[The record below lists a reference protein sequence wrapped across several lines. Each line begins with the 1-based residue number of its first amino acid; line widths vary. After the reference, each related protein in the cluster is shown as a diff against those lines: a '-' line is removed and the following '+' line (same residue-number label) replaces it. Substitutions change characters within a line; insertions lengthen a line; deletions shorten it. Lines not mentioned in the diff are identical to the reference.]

1 MLKVDVPKGQ
11 FVETRFSAMQ
21 GESAK
26 AQVMTTR
33 YKEQKNKSREVSTKA
48 ISKADDLHR
57 FYKADAFFA
66 IRGKVYI
73 MCISD

>member
-1 MLKVDVPKGQ
+1 VLKVDVPKGQ
-11 FVETRFSAMQ
+11 FVETRISAMQ

-33 YKEQKNKSREVSTKA
+33 YKEQKNKSREVSTKV

-57 FYKADAFFA
+57 FYKADVFFA